1 MLFGTK
7 EKIIKFWCKC
17 AKRGYKMG
25 FRGKIDKQMIATIK
39 SQDFLS
45 LFLRAI
51 IYIGVFFTLATI
63 ALIVGYILLKGIPHL
78 SLKIFEFEYSTLNA
92 SMTPAIINT
101 LFMILLSLVFAL
113 PFGIFGAIFLQEY
126 AKNTSLV
133 VALINL
139 ASQVLV
145 GIPSIVY
152 GLFGF
157 LAFVIYFKMGVSMLS
172 GALTLAVMILPLIL
186 TATQESLKS
195 VPNAYKEGSF
205 ALGAGKLRT
214 IFVVVLPCAMSG
226 ILSGVIL
233 SIGRIIGESAAL
245 LYTSGSVAK
254 VAGVGDSGRT
264 LSVHLYALLSEGQFI
279 EQSYATAVVLLFI
292 VVGINLLSNVAI
304 KRFGAK

>member
-1 MLFGTK
+1 
-7 EKIIKFWCKC
+7 
-17 AKRGYKMG
+17 MG
-25 FRGKIDKQMIATIK
+25 FKEKIDKQMIATIK

-254 VAGVGDSGRT
+254 VAGVSDSGRT

>member
-1 MLFGTK
+1 
-7 EKIIKFWCKC
+7 
-17 AKRGYKMG
+17 MG
-25 FRGKIDKQMIATIK
+25 FREKIDKQMIATIK

-63 ALIVGYILLKGIPHL
+63 ALIVGYILIKGIPHL

-254 VAGVGDSGRT
+254 VASVGDSGRT

-279 EQSYATAVVLLFI
+279 EQSYAMAVVLLFI

>member
-1 MLFGTK
+1 MGL
-7 EKIIKFWCKC
+7 IKKL
-17 AKRGYKMG
+17 
-25 FRGKIDKQMIATIK
+25 DKQMIATIK

-45 LFLRAI
+45 LFLRALL
-51 IYIGVFFTLATI
+51 YLGVFFTLSTV
-63 ALIVGYILLKGIPHL
+63 ALMVGYILFKGIPHL
-78 SLKIFEFEYSTLNA
+78 NASLFEWEYSSLNA

-101 LFMILLSLVFAL
+101 IFMILLSLLFAL

-126 AKNTSLV
+126 AKSTSRAQQMIV
-133 VALINL
+133 GLINL

-195 VPNAYKEGSF
+195 VPIAYKEGSF

-214 IFVVVLPCAMSG
+214 IFVVLLPCAMSG

-254 VAGVGDSGRT
+254 VAGVEDSGRT
-264 LSVHLYALLSEGQFI
+264 LSVHLYALLSEGQYI
-279 EQSYATAVVLLFI
+279 EQAYATAVILLFI
-292 VVGINLLSNVAI
+292 VVGINLISNLAI
-304 KRFGAK
+304 KKLQSKGA

>member
-1 MLFGTK
+1 
-7 EKIIKFWCKC
+7 
-17 AKRGYKMG
+17 MG
-25 FRGKIDKQMIATIK
+25 FREKIDKQMIATIK

-214 IFVVVLPCAMSG
+214 IFVVVLPCAMNG

>member
-1 MLFGTK
+1 
-7 EKIIKFWCKC
+7 
-17 AKRGYKMG
+17 MG
-25 FRGKIDKQMIATIK
+25 FREKIDKQMIATIK

-63 ALIVGYILLKGIPHL
+63 SLIVGYILLKGIPHL

-254 VAGVGDSGRT
+254 VASVGDSGRT

>member
-1 MLFGTK
+1 
-7 EKIIKFWCKC
+7 
-17 AKRGYKMG
+17 MG
-25 FRGKIDKQMIATIK
+25 FREKIDKQMIATIK

-63 ALIVGYILLKGIPHL
+63 ALIVGYILIKGIPHL

-254 VAGVGDSGRT
+254 IAGVSDSGRT

>member
-1 MLFGTK
+1 
-7 EKIIKFWCKC
+7 
-17 AKRGYKMG
+17 MG
-25 FRGKIDKQMIATIK
+25 FREKIDKQMIATIK

>member
-1 MLFGTK
+1 
-7 EKIIKFWCKC
+7 
-17 AKRGYKMG
+17 MG
-25 FRGKIDKQMIATIK
+25 FRAKLDKQMIATIK

-45 LFLRAI
+45 LFLRALL
-51 IYIGVFFTLATI
+51 YLGVFFTLATI
-63 ALIVGYILLKGIPHL
+63 ALIVGYILFKGIPHL
-78 SLKIFEFEYSTLNA
+78 SLKLFEFEYTTLNA

-101 LFMILLSLVFAL
+101 LFMILLSLLFAL
-113 PFGIFGAIFLQEY
+113 PFGIFGAIFLNEY
-126 AKNTSLV
+126 AKNSSPI

-157 LAFVIYFKMGVSMLS
+157 LAFVIYFKMGVSMIS
-172 GALTLAVMILPLIL
+172 GALTLAIMILPLIL

-195 VPNAYKEGSF
+195 VPLAYKEGSF

-214 IFVVVLPCAMSG
+214 IFVVILPCAMSG

-233 SIGRIIGESAAL
+233 SIGRIVGESAAL

-254 VAGVGDSGRT
+254 VANVADSGRT
-264 LSVHLYALLSEGQFI
+264 LSVHLYALLSEGI
-279 EQSYATAVVLLFI
+279 YLEQAYATAVILLFI
-292 VVGINLLSNVAI
+292 VVGINLLSNFAI
-304 KRFGAK
+304 KKFGAK

>member
-1 MLFGTK
+1 MGL
-7 EKIIKFWCKC
+7 IKKL
-17 AKRGYKMG
+17 
-25 FRGKIDKQMIATIK
+25 DKQMIATIK

-45 LFLRAI
+45 LFLRALL
-51 IYIGVFFTLATI
+51 YLGVFFTLSTV
-63 ALIVGYILLKGIPHL
+63 ALMVGYILFKGIPHL
-78 SLKIFEFEYSTLNA
+78 NASLFEWEYSSLNA

-101 LFMILLSLVFAL
+101 IFMILLSLLFAL

-126 AKNTSLV
+126 AKSTSRAQQMIV
-133 VALINL
+133 GLINL

-195 VPNAYKEGSF
+195 VPLHYKEGSF

-214 IFVVVLPCAMSG
+214 IFVVLLPCAMSG

-254 VAGVGDSGRT
+254 VAGVEDSGRT
-264 LSVHLYALLSEGQFI
+264 LSVHLYALLSEGQYI
-279 EQSYATAVVLLFI
+279 EQAYATAVILLFI
-292 VVGINLLSNVAI
+292 VVGINLISNLAI
-304 KRFGAK
+304 KKLQSKGA

>member
-1 MLFGTK
+1 
-7 EKIIKFWCKC
+7 
-17 AKRGYKMG
+17 MG
-25 FRGKIDKQMIATIK
+25 FREKIDKQMIATIK

-63 ALIVGYILLKGIPHL
+63 ALIVGYILIKGIPHL

-195 VPNAYKEGSF
+195 VPSSYKEGSF

-214 IFVVVLPCAMSG
+214 IFVVALPCAMSG

-254 VAGVGDSGRT
+254 VAGVSDSGRT

-279 EQSYATAVVLLFI
+279 EQSYATAAVLLFI

>member
-1 MLFGTK
+1 
-7 EKIIKFWCKC
+7 
-17 AKRGYKMG
+17 MG
-25 FRGKIDKQMIATIK
+25 FREKIDKQMIATIK

-63 ALIVGYILLKGIPHL
+63 ALIVGYILIKGIPHL

-254 VAGVGDSGRT
+254 VAGVSDSGRT

>member
-1 MLFGTK
+1 
-7 EKIIKFWCKC
+7 
-17 AKRGYKMG
+17 MG
-25 FRGKIDKQMIATIK
+25 FREKIDKQMIATIK

-254 VAGVGDSGRT
+254 VASVGDSGRT

>member
-1 MLFGTK
+1 MGL
-7 EKIIKFWCKC
+7 IKKL
-17 AKRGYKMG
+17 
-25 FRGKIDKQMIATIK
+25 DKQMIATIK

-45 LFLRAI
+45 LFLRALL
-51 IYIGVFFTLATI
+51 YLGVFFTLSTV
-63 ALIVGYILLKGIPHL
+63 ALMVGYILFKGIPHL
-78 SLKIFEFEYSTLNA
+78 NASLFEWEYSSLNA

-101 LFMILLSLVFAL
+101 IFMILLSLLFAL

-126 AKNTSLV
+126 AKSTSRAQQMIV
-133 VALINL
+133 GLINL

-195 VPNAYKEGSF
+195 VPIAYKEGSF

-214 IFVVVLPCAMSG
+214 IFVVLLPCAMSG
-226 ILSGVIL
+226 ILSGGIL

-254 VAGVGDSGRT
+254 VAGVEDSGRT
-264 LSVHLYALLSEGQFI
+264 LSVHLYALLSEGQYI
-279 EQSYATAVVLLFI
+279 EQAYATAVILLFI
-292 VVGINLLSNVAI
+292 VVGINLISNLAI
-304 KRFGAK
+304 KKLQSKGA

>member
-1 MLFGTK
+1 
-7 EKIIKFWCKC
+7 
-17 AKRGYKMG
+17 MG
-25 FRGKIDKQMIATIK
+25 FREKIDKQMIATIK

-254 VAGVGDSGRT
+254 VAGISDSGRT

>member
-1 MLFGTK
+1 
-7 EKIIKFWCKC
+7 
-17 AKRGYKMG
+17 MG
-25 FRGKIDKQMIATIK
+25 FREKIDKQMIATIK

-63 ALIVGYILLKGIPHL
+63 ALIVGYILIKGIPHL

-101 LFMILLSLVFAL
+101 VFMILLSLVFAL

-126 AKNTSLV
+126 AKNTSLI

-254 VAGVGDSGRT
+254 VAGVSDSGRT

>member
-1 MLFGTK
+1 
-7 EKIIKFWCKC
+7 
-17 AKRGYKMG
+17 MG
-25 FRGKIDKQMIATIK
+25 FREKIDKQMIATIK

-63 ALIVGYILLKGIPHL
+63 VLMVGYILLKGIPHL
-78 SLKIFEFEYSTLNA
+78 SLSLFEFEYSTLNA

-101 LFMILLSLVFAL
+101 LFMILLSLLFAL

-126 AKNTSLV
+126 ARASSPIV
-133 VALINL
+133 VAINL

-157 LAFVIYFKMGVSMLS
+157 LAFVIYFKMGVSMIA

-186 TATQESLKS
+186 SATQESLKS

-233 SIGRIIGESAAL
+233 GVGRIIGESAAL

-254 VAGVGDSGRT
+254 VASASDSGRT

-304 KRFGAK
+304 KRFSAK

>member
-1 MLFGTK
+1 
-7 EKIIKFWCKC
+7 
-17 AKRGYKMG
+17 MG
-25 FRGKIDKQMIATIK
+25 FREKLDKQMIATIK

-45 LFLRAI
+45 LFLRALL
-51 IYIGVFFTLATI
+51 YLGVFFTLATI
-63 ALIVGYILLKGIPHL
+63 ALIVGYILFKGIPHL
-78 SLKIFEFEYSTLNA
+78 SLKLFEFEYTTLNA

-101 LFMILLSLVFAL
+101 LFMILLSLLFAL
-113 PFGIFGAIFLQEY
+113 PFGIFGAIFLNEY
-126 AKNTSLV
+126 AKNSSPI

-157 LAFVIYFKMGVSMLS
+157 LAFVIYFKMGVSMIS
-172 GALTLAVMILPLIL
+172 GALTLAIMILPLIL

-195 VPNAYKEGSF
+195 VPLAYKEGSF

-214 IFVVVLPCAMSG
+214 IFVVILPCAMSG

-233 SIGRIIGESAAL
+233 SIGRIVGESAAL

-254 VAGVGDSGRT
+254 VANVADSGRT
-264 LSVHLYALLSEGQFI
+264 LSVHLYALLSEGI
-279 EQSYATAVVLLFI
+279 YLEQAYATAVILLFI
-292 VVGINLLSNVAI
+292 VVGINLLSNFAI
-304 KRFGAK
+304 KKFGAK

>member
-1 MLFGTK
+1 
-7 EKIIKFWCKC
+7 
-17 AKRGYKMG
+17 MG
-25 FRGKIDKQMIATIK
+25 FREKIDKQMIATIK

-63 ALIVGYILLKGIPHL
+63 ALIVGYILIKGIPHL

-101 LFMILLSLVFAL
+101 FFMILLSLVFAL

-145 GIPSIVY
+145 GIPSILY

>member
-1 MLFGTK
+1 
-7 EKIIKFWCKC
+7 
-17 AKRGYKMG
+17 MG
-25 FRGKIDKQMIATIK
+25 FREKLDKQMIATIK

-45 LFLRAI
+45 LFLRALL
-51 IYIGVFFTLATI
+51 YLGVFFTLATI
-63 ALIVGYILLKGIPHL
+63 ALIVGYILFKGIPHL
-78 SLKIFEFEYSTLNA
+78 SLKLFEFEYTTLNA

-101 LFMILLSLVFAL
+101 LFMILLSLLFAL

-126 AKNTSLV
+126 AKNSSPI

-157 LAFVIYFKMGVSMLS
+157 LAFVIYFKMGVSMIS
-172 GALTLAVMILPLIL
+172 GALTLAIMILPLIL

-195 VPNAYKEGSF
+195 VPLAYKEGSF

-233 SIGRIIGESAAL
+233 SIGRIVGESAAL

-254 VAGVGDSGRT
+254 VANVADSGRT
-264 LSVHLYALLSEGQFI
+264 LSVHLYALLSEGI
-279 EQSYATAVVLLFI
+279 YLEQAYATAVILLFI
-292 VVGINLLSNVAI
+292 VVGINLLSNFAI
-304 KRFGAK
+304 KKFGAK

>member
-1 MLFGTK
+1 MGL
-7 EKIIKFWCKC
+7 IKKL
-17 AKRGYKMG
+17 
-25 FRGKIDKQMIATIK
+25 DKQMIATIK

-45 LFLRAI
+45 LFLRALL
-51 IYIGVFFTLATI
+51 YLGVFFTLSTV
-63 ALIVGYILLKGIPHL
+63 ALMVGYILFKGIPHL
-78 SLKIFEFEYSTLNA
+78 NASLFEWEYSSLNA

-101 LFMILLSLVFAL
+101 IFMILLSLLFAL

-126 AKNTSLV
+126 AKSTSRAQQMIV
-133 VALINL
+133 GLINL

-195 VPNAYKEGSF
+195 VPLHYKEGSF

-214 IFVVVLPCAMSG
+214 IFVVLLPCAMSG

-254 VAGVGDSGRT
+254 VASIEDSGRT
-264 LSVHLYALLSEGQFI
+264 LSVHLYALLSEGQYI
-279 EQSYATAVVLLFI
+279 EQAYATAVILLFI
-292 VVGINLLSNVAI
+292 VVGINLISNLAI
-304 KRFGAK
+304 KKLQSKGA

>member
-1 MLFGTK
+1 MKAFYAKLARRAQIKGKKTK
-7 EKIIKFWCKC
+7 MKLKKL
-17 AKRGYKMG
+17 
-25 FRGKIDKQMIATIK
+25 DKQMIARIK
-39 SQDFLS
+39 SNDYLS
-45 LFLRAI
+45 LFLRAVLYFSVFLVLAI
-51 IYIGVFFTLATI
+51 ITLI
-63 ALIVGYILLKGIPHL
+63 IGYILVKGVPHL
-78 SLKIFEFEYSTLNA
+78 SLKLFEWQYSTLNA

-101 LFMILLSLVFAL
+101 LTMIFLALLLAL

-126 AKNTSLV
+126 AKNNSKA

-157 LAFVIYFKMGVSMLS
+157 LAFVLYFKMGVSMLA
-172 GALTLAVMILPLIL
+172 GALTLGIMILPLIL

-195 VPNAYKEGSF
+195 VPSAYKEASF

-214 IFVVVLPCAMSG
+214 IFRVLLPCALSG

-233 SIGRIIGESAAL
+233 SVGRIIGESAAL

-264 LSVHLYALLSEGQFI
+264 MSVHLYALLSEGQFL
-279 EQSYATAVVLLFI
+279 EQANATAVVLLGV
-292 VVGINLLSNVAI
+292 VVGVNVLSNALI
-304 KRFGAK
+304 KTLKGA

>member
-1 MLFGTK
+1 
-7 EKIIKFWCKC
+7 
-17 AKRGYKMG
+17 MG
-25 FRGKIDKQMIATIK
+25 FREKIDKQMIATIK

-254 VAGVGDSGRT
+254 VAGANDSGRT

>member
-1 MLFGTK
+1 
-7 EKIIKFWCKC
+7 
-17 AKRGYKMG
+17 MG
-25 FRGKIDKQMIATIK
+25 FREKIDKQMIATIK

-63 ALIVGYILLKGIPHL
+63 ALIVGYILIKGIPHL

-292 VVGINLLSNVAI
+292 VVGINLFSNVAI

>member
-1 MLFGTK
+1 MGL
-7 EKIIKFWCKC
+7 IKKL
-17 AKRGYKMG
+17 
-25 FRGKIDKQMIATIK
+25 DKQMIATIK

-45 LFLRAI
+45 LFLRALL
-51 IYIGVFFTLATI
+51 YLGVFFTLSTV
-63 ALIVGYILLKGIPHL
+63 ALMVGYILFKGIPHL
-78 SLKIFEFEYSTLNA
+78 NASLFEWEYSSLNA

-101 LFMILLSLVFAL
+101 IFMILLSLLFAL

-126 AKNTSLV
+126 AKSTSRAQQMIV
-133 VALINL
+133 GLINL

-157 LAFVIYFKMGVSMLS
+157 LVFVIYFKMGVSMLS

-195 VPNAYKEGSF
+195 VPIAYKEGSF

-214 IFVVVLPCAMSG
+214 IFVVLLPCAMSG

-254 VAGVGDSGRT
+254 VASIEDSGRT
-264 LSVHLYALLSEGQFI
+264 LSVHLYALLSEGQYI
-279 EQSYATAVVLLFI
+279 EQAYATAVILLFI
-292 VVGINLLSNVAI
+292 VVGINLISNLAI
-304 KRFGAK
+304 KKLQSKGA

>member
-1 MLFGTK
+1 
-7 EKIIKFWCKC
+7 
-17 AKRGYKMG
+17 
-25 FRGKIDKQMIATIK
+25 MIATIK

-45 LFLRAI
+45 LFLRALL
-51 IYIGVFFTLATI
+51 YLGVFFTLSTV
-63 ALIVGYILLKGIPHL
+63 ALMVGYILFKGIPHL
-78 SLKIFEFEYSTLNA
+78 NASLFEWEYSSLNA

-101 LFMILLSLVFAL
+101 IFMILLSLLFAL

-126 AKNTSLV
+126 AKSTSRAQQMIV
-133 VALINL
+133 GLINL

-195 VPNAYKEGSF
+195 VPLHYKEGSF

-214 IFVVVLPCAMSG
+214 IFVVLLPCAMSG

-254 VAGVGDSGRT
+254 VAGVEDSGRT
-264 LSVHLYALLSEGQFI
+264 LSVHLYALLSEGQYI
-279 EQSYATAVVLLFI
+279 EQAYATAVILLFI
-292 VVGINLLSNVAI
+292 VVGINLISNLAI
-304 KRFGAK
+304 KKLQSKGA

>member
-1 MLFGTK
+1 
-7 EKIIKFWCKC
+7 
-17 AKRGYKMG
+17 MG
-25 FRGKIDKQMIATIK
+25 FKNKIDKQMIATIK

-45 LFLRAI
+45 LFLREI
-51 IYIGVFFTLATI
+51 MFVGVGFTLATV
-63 ALIVGYILLKGIPHL
+63 ALMVGYILFKGIPHL
-78 SLKIFEFEYSTLNA
+78 SLTLFEWEYSTLNA

-101 LFMILLSLVFAL
+101 IFMILLSLVFAL

-126 AKNTSLV
+126 AKPNSTV
-133 VALINL
+133 VGVINL

-157 LAFVIYFKMGVSMLS
+157 LAFVIYCKMGVSMLS
-172 GALTLAVMILPLIL
+172 GALTLAIMILPLIL

-195 VPNAYKEGSF
+195 VPLAYKEGSF

-214 IFVVVLPCAMSG
+214 IFVVVLPCALSG

-233 SIGRIIGESAAL
+233 SVGRIIGESAAL

-254 VAGVGDSGRT
+254 VASVADSGRT
-264 LSVHLYALLSEGQFI
+264 LSVHLYALLSEGQYI
-279 EQSYATAVVLLFI
+279 EQAYATAVILLFV
-292 VVGINLLSNVAI
+292 VVGINLISNLAI
-304 KRFGAK
+304 KKLQSKGA

>member
-1 MLFGTK
+1 
-7 EKIIKFWCKC
+7 
-17 AKRGYKMG
+17 MG
-25 FRGKIDKQMIATIK
+25 FREKIDKQMIATIK

-63 ALIVGYILLKGIPHL
+63 ALIVGYILIKGIPHL

>member
-1 MLFGTK
+1 
-7 EKIIKFWCKC
+7 
-17 AKRGYKMG
+17 MG
-25 FRGKIDKQMIATIK
+25 FKEKIDKQMIATIK

-63 ALIVGYILLKGIPHL
+63 ALIVGYILIKGIPHL
-78 SLKIFEFEYSTLNA
+78 SPKIFEFEYSTLNA

-195 VPNAYKEGSF
+195 VPQAYKEGSF

-254 VAGVGDSGRT
+254 VAGVSDSGRT

-279 EQSYATAVVLLFI
+279 EQAYATAVVLLFI

>member
-1 MLFGTK
+1 
-7 EKIIKFWCKC
+7 
-17 AKRGYKMG
+17 
-25 FRGKIDKQMIATIK
+25 MIATIK

-45 LFLRAI
+45 LFLRALL
-51 IYIGVFFTLATI
+51 YLGVFFTLSTV
-63 ALIVGYILLKGIPHL
+63 ALMVGYILFKGIPHL
-78 SLKIFEFEYSTLNA
+78 NASLFEWEYSSLNA

-101 LFMILLSLVFAL
+101 IFMILLSLLFAL

-126 AKNTSLV
+126 AKSTSRAQQMIV
-133 VALINL
+133 GLINL

-157 LAFVIYFKMGVSMLS
+157 LVFVIYFKMGVSMLS

-195 VPNAYKEGSF
+195 VPLHYKEGSF

-214 IFVVVLPCAMSG
+214 IFVVLLPCAMSG

-254 VAGVGDSGRT
+254 VASIEDSGRT
-264 LSVHLYALLSEGQFI
+264 LSVHLYALLSEGQYI
-279 EQSYATAVVLLFI
+279 EQAYATAVILLFI
-292 VVGINLLSNVAI
+292 VVGINLISNLAI
-304 KRFGAK
+304 KKLQSKGA

>member
-1 MLFGTK
+1 
-7 EKIIKFWCKC
+7 
-17 AKRGYKMG
+17 MG
-25 FRGKIDKQMIATIK
+25 FKNKIDKQMIATIK

-45 LFLRAI
+45 LFLRGI
-51 IYIGVFFTLATI
+51 MFVGVGFTLATV
-63 ALIVGYILLKGIPHL
+63 ALMVGYILFKGIPHL
-78 SLKIFEFEYSTLNA
+78 SLTLFEWEYSTLNA

-101 LFMILLSLVFAL
+101 IFMILLSLAFAL

-126 AKNTSLV
+126 AKPNSAV
-133 VALINL
+133 VGVINL

-157 LAFVIYFKMGVSMLS
+157 LAFVIYCKMGVSMLS
-172 GALTLAVMILPLIL
+172 GALTLAIMILPLIL

-195 VPNAYKEGSF
+195 VPLAYKEGSF

-214 IFVVVLPCAMSG
+214 IFVVVLPCALSG

-233 SIGRIIGESAAL
+233 SVGRIIGESAAL

-254 VAGVGDSGRT
+254 VAGVEDSGRT
-264 LSVHLYALLSEGQFI
+264 LSVHLYALLSEGQYI
-279 EQSYATAVVLLFI
+279 S
-292 VVGINLLSNVAI
+292 
-304 KRFGAK
+304 KRMPQQ

>member
-1 MLFGTK
+1 
-7 EKIIKFWCKC
+7 
-17 AKRGYKMG
+17 
-25 FRGKIDKQMIATIK
+25 MIATIK

-45 LFLRAI
+45 LFLRALL
-51 IYIGVFFTLATI
+51 YLGVFFTLSTV
-63 ALIVGYILLKGIPHL
+63 ALMVGYILFKGIPHL
-78 SLKIFEFEYSTLNA
+78 NASLFEWEYSSLNA

-101 LFMILLSLVFAL
+101 IFMILLSLLFAL

-126 AKNTSLV
+126 AKSTSRAQQMIV
-133 VALINL
+133 GLINL

-195 VPNAYKEGSF
+195 VPIAYKEGSF

-214 IFVVVLPCAMSG
+214 IFVVLLPCAMSG

-254 VAGVGDSGRT
+254 VAGVEDSGRT
-264 LSVHLYALLSEGQFI
+264 LSVHLYALLSEGQYI
-279 EQSYATAVVLLFI
+279 EQAYATAVILLFI
-292 VVGINLLSNVAI
+292 VVGINLISNLAI
-304 KRFGAK
+304 KKLQSKGA